1 MRKGL
6 LVALAILGVLAITT
20 ATAVAD
26 QESNLKFKTLPSAQG
41 WTYADESCCPPATE
55 SSVYSLSDRTLIQ
68 DSRGTTG
75 FPHYELPGVP
85 DSDGGTITLSM
96 RARVTD
102 EVLQGP
108 PPNSFG
114 FSFNAQM
121 PDEIFGIGIGTH
133 RIEDANSPSNSTTAI
148 DNTVFHDYVLR
159 ATPGVGY
166 ELYVDDVL
174 TLSGPPRTDGP
185 FPHRVYF
192 GDGTGGAG
200 ARAEIV
206 KFHWNQAGVEG

>member
-41 WTYADESCCPPATE
+41 WTYANDSCCTPPEA
-55 SSVYSLSDRTLIQ
+55 SVFSVSDRVLTQ
-68 DSRGTTG
+68 DTRGNTDSA
-75 FPHYELPGVP
+75 HYELPGLLDPNRGV
-85 DSDGGTITLSM
+85 ITLSM
-96 RARVTD
+96 RARVLD

-108 PPNSFG
+108 GPNSFG
-114 FSFNAQM
+114 FSFHAQM
-121 PDEIFGIGIGTH
+121 PGEIFGIGIGTH
-133 RIEDANSPSNSTTAI
+133 RIESVNNPPQATTAI

-166 ELYVDDVL
+166 EFYVDGVL

-185 FPHRVYF
+185 FPNRVYF
-192 GDGTGGAG
+192 GDGTNGAG
-200 ARAEIV
+200 ARAEVI